1 MVTRRP
7 LVIQNGLVSELL
19 QGDTV
24 STGGS
29 STEVIAGSGLVGGGV
44 IGANTRLDFA
54 VAVNPSGVIYVGDSI
69 GNDGVSFVNATSALS
84 SGNAALADSVDALA
98 SGNAALS
105 IGAEALASGNAAL
118 GLVPTLGGGSNIT
131 VIEAASAVASGVP
144 VGVDDTGRLQAAES
158 YFKANEMDFG
168 GAAKYSGTQA
178 HQNSVNGN
186 GTNCCVISGTNKAVF
201 FQRIGTGYMNAVVG
215 EWSGTSWTF
224 GTFSTVY
231 SVNCNSIVVSYNED
245 ADRIL
250 AFFGQYS
257 GSTGTSYAAFSV
269 SGTTVT
275 KVADNNISAVYPSY
289 ICNSYIPTIA
299 RSLITMDLSGG
310 YAALYSM
317 SGSTVTLEANSNP
330 TSGTAVQHFY
340 DQDSDLVIYYV
351 YQNSGFTSQCSTLT
365 LTASSITQNSLSS
378 TFATRQ
384 SGAVTMSLA
393 FVGNR
398 KFVVLI
404 SDSGAGSDPFPIYSY
419 IGTVNAAGTSITFGT
434 EAVLTDDTGY
444 WIKVAYSDQA
454 NRAFVFS
461 ASPSSGGTNDGRLSS
476 YQEDS
481 GSLTK
486 LDESPYGLPKF
497 NSRFNVTQFK
507 LSDDFYACEYRNSI
521 DSSYAYAAILS
532 GVGTQ
537 VNTPTLNGQSN
548 ILGIADSTVAS
559 GTDCTVVLPGSIYND
574 PNASYTPGKFYYAD
588 VATSGLTVTSTQP
601 STWSG
606 AVNWNYLGKAITT
619 SGLLLINSL

>member
-1 MVTRRP
+1 MVSRRP

-29 STEVIAGSGLVGGGV
+29 TTEVIAGSGLVGGGT

-54 VAVNPSGVIYVGDSI
+54 VAPNPSGLIYAGDSL
-69 GNDGVSFVNATSALS
+69 GNDGVSFVNATAALS
-84 SGNAALADSVDALA
+84 SGNAALADSADALA

-118 GLVPTLGGGSNIT
+118 DLVPTLGGGSNTT

-144 VGVDDTGRLQAAES
+144 VGVDDTGRLQAALS
-158 YFKANEMDFG
+158 YFETGEVDFG
-168 GAAKYSGTQA
+168 GSAKYSGTQS

-186 GTNCCVISGTNKAVF
+186 ATNCCVISGTNKAVF
-201 FQRIGTGYMNAVVG
+201 FQRISTGYINAVVG
-215 EWSGTSWTF
+215 EWSGTAWTF

-231 SVNCNSIVVSYNED
+231 SNNCNSITVSYNES
-245 ADRIL
+245 ASRIL
-250 AFFGQYS
+250 AYFGQYT
-257 GSTGTSYAAFSV
+257 GSTGTGYAIFSV

-275 KVADNNISAVYPSY
+275 LQGSNNVTPSYPSY
-289 ICNSYIPTIA
+289 ICNTYIPT
-299 RSLITMDLSGG
+299 LSRHLVTYDAGG
-310 YAALYSM
+310 SRAYLYSI
-317 SGSTVTLEANSNP
+317 SGSTLTSEAFISP
-330 TSGTAVQHFY
+330 TSGTAIQHFY

-351 YQNSGFTSQCSTLT
+351 YQTSGTTSQCSTFT
-365 LTASSITQNSLSS
+365 LTASSITENSLSS

-384 SGAVTMSLA
+384 TGAVTMSLA

-404 SDSGAGSDPFPIYSY
+404 SDSAVGIDPYPIYSY
-419 IGTVNAAGTSITFGT
+419 VGTVNAAGTSITFGS
-434 EAVLTDDTGY
+434 EATLSDTGY
-444 WIKVAYSDQA
+444 YVKVAYSDQA
-454 NRAFVFS
+454 NNAFVF
-461 ASPSSGGTNDGRLSS
+461 AAAPNAGGSTTGRLSS

-486 LDESPYGLPKF
+486 LDQSPNLPNF
-497 NSRFNVTQFK
+497 GDRFNATQFK
-507 LSDDFYACEYRNSI
+507 LSDGFYATDYRDPT
-521 DSSYAYAAILS
+521 DSYYAYAAIIS
-532 GVGTQ
+532 GVGSQ
-537 VNTPTLNGQSN
+537 VNTPLLNGQSN

-588 VATSGLTVTSTQP
+588 VATSGLTVTPTEP
-601 STWSG
+601 GTWSG